1 MRKIFTACMV
11 FFLCT
16 VFPAITFAQP
26 AAARKVPAA
35 PAERRVTTATRPRR
49 TQGMVVGMIMNGKM
63 VASGDGGVIVMMGD
77 KLIKYD
83 KNLDFVNETEIAV
96 DLEGTAQKLMAQ

>member
-1 MRKIFTACMV
+1 MV
-11 FFLCT
+11 FFLCA
-16 VFPAITFAQP
+16 VFPAVTFAQ
-26 AAARKVPAA
+26 AKKVSAA
-35 PAERRVTTATRPRR
+35 PTGRRTTADAMARR

-83 KNLDFVNETEIAV
+83 KNLKFVKETEIAV
-96 DLEGTAQKLMAQ
+96 DLKGTAQKMIGQ